1 MAKAKGGLSGK
12 GLDVLMGQAASE
24 YNVSSDAEVSLSK
37 SEKKAKA
44 EKTLSDGKA
53 DFLVDIDL
61 LKPNPHQP
69 RSEFDEEALKE
80 LAASIKENGIIQ
92 PPLVEEA
99 ENGSYYI
106 IAGERRTRAAKLAGL
121 KEIPVR
127 VQKFTEEKKLEVAL
141 IENIQRE
148 DLNPL
153 EEALAYKKMME
164 LGNINQEEVA
174 KRVGKNRSTVA
185 NALRLLKLP
194 ENMQTSLA
202 NGKISAGH
210 ARAILSVVNPSDQ
223 SVLYARILGQ
233 GLSVRD
239 AEAQAVQMNEGNRTQ
254 PKKTE
259 KKDAP
264 KDNRDAQ
271 IVSLENQFIEALG
284 TKVSLKGDLKKG
296 SIQIDYFSRD
306 DLDRLYSIFT
316 KN

>member
-194 ENMQTSLA
+194 ENMHTSLA